1 MSIACSR
8 SVAKS
13 TRRTVYESNLTGIHV
28 HQTLHS
34 DSLTKRSRLKKQT
47 KKKRL
52 PTAFPLKLRH
62 DRETSNSRSPQEKT
76 NLHMNTSHFSWDG

>member
-1 MSIACSR
+1 MFPFCRQVDATNGLRVKPDRHPR
-8 SVAKS
+8 SPNS
-13 TRRTVYESNLTGIHV
+13 SFRFSD
-28 HQTLHS
+28 QTQQI
-34 DSLTKRSRLKKQT
+34 KKNNK

>member
-1 MSIACSR
+1 MLPFCRQVDTTNGLRVKPDRHPR
-8 SVAKS
+8 SPNS
-13 TRRTVYESNLTGIHV
+13 SFRFSD
-28 HQTLHS
+28 QTQQI
-34 DSLTKRSRLKKQT
+34 KKNK